1 MIKVHPFTV
10 LCDLLREPNSEVM
23 DIFKDYMVRSRTS
36 QVHSNPQL
44 IELKVNKIE
53 PISDMNK
60 AKQKIDYLLHEISN
74 CDNDFAVFEKASK
87 VLTLDGIGK
96 LMGLLLKQIPEGFL
110 DNENYQYLFKGM
122 PVYKIKVVDQNWRR
136 TRAVGRYDVFFVHS
150 GSCRKD
156 DVPIKFDTSG
166 AKALYLLLLL
176 MPRTEISN
184 IEDFHSLLK
193 DLIMDS
199 FDYNDDNFEK
209 EYDKKDFKDFV
220 KENKPIANRN
230 VKESLQNRDDL
241 DWYIIFLDKVKK
253 KNQYSISIPEEM
265 IDLSQA
271 HRLVEFRDKFLKDK
285 YLIK

>member
-1 MIKVHPFTV
+1 MVKEHPFTV
-10 LCDLLREPNSEVM
+10 LCDLLREPNNEVM
-23 DIFKDYMVRSRTS
+23 DIFKDSVIKSRTS
-36 QVHSNPQL
+36 QKSSNPQL
-44 IELKVNKIE
+44 FELKVNKIE
-53 PISDMNK
+53 PISDMNE
-60 AKQKIDYLLHEISN
+60 AKRRIDNLLHEISN

-110 DNENYQYLFKGM
+110 DNEKYQYLFKGM
-122 PVYKIKVVDQNWRR
+122 PVYKIKVVDQKWRR
-136 TRAVGRYDVFFVHS
+136 TRAVGRYDVFFMHS

-184 IEDFHSLLK
+184 IEDFNSLIK
-193 DLIMDS
+193 ELIMDS
-199 FDYNDDNFEK
+199 FDYNEDNFEE
-209 EYDKKDFKDFV
+209 EYDKKEFKDFV

-230 VKESLQNRDDL
+230 IKESLQNRDDL

-253 KNQYSISIPEEM
+253 KNQYSISIPGEM
-265 IDLSQA
+265 IDLSESP
-271 HRLVEFRDKFLKDK
+271 RLVEFKNK
-285 YLIK
+285 YLNK

>member
-1 MIKVHPFTV
+1 MVKEHPFTV
-10 LCDLLREPNSEVM
+10 LCDLLREPNNEVM
-23 DIFKDYMVRSRTS
+23 DIFKDSVIKSRTS
-36 QVHSNPQL
+36 QKSSNPQL
-44 IELKVNKIE
+44 FELKVNKIE
-53 PISDMNK
+53 PISDMNE
-60 AKQKIDYLLHEISN
+60 AKRRIDNLLHEISN

-110 DNENYQYLFKGM
+110 DNEKYQYLFKGM
-122 PVYKIKVVDQNWRR
+122 PVYKIKVVDQKWRR
-136 TRAVGRYDVFFVHS
+136 TRAVGRYDVFFMHS

-166 AKALYLLLLL
+166 AKALYLLFLL

-184 IEDFHSLLK
+184 IEDFNSLIK
-193 DLIMDS
+193 ELIMDS
-199 FDYNDDNFEK
+199 FDYNEDNFEE
-209 EYDKKDFKDFV
+209 EYDKKEFKDFV

-230 VKESLQNRDDL
+230 IKESLQNRDDL

-265 IDLSQA
+265 IDLSESP
-271 HRLVEFRDKFLKDK
+271 RLVEFKKK
-285 YLIK
+285 YLNK

>member
-10 LCDLLREPNSEVM
+10 LCDLLREPNNEVM
-23 DIFKDYMVRSRTS
+23 DIFKDSVIKSRTS
-36 QVHSNPQL
+36 QKSSNPQL
-44 IELKVNKIE
+44 FELKVNKIE
-53 PISDMNK
+53 PISDMNE
-60 AKQKIDYLLHEISN
+60 AKRRIDNLLHEISN

-110 DNENYQYLFKGM
+110 DNEKYQYLFKGM
-122 PVYKIKVVDQNWRR
+122 PVYKIKVVDQKWRR
-136 TRAVGRYDVFFVHS
+136 TRAVGRYDVFFMHS

-166 AKALYLLLLL
+166 AKALYLLFLL

-184 IEDFHSLLK
+184 IEDFNSLIK
-193 DLIMDS
+193 ELIMDS
-199 FDYNDDNFEK
+199 FDYNEDNFEE
-209 EYDKKDFKDFV
+209 EYDKKEFKDFV

-230 VKESLQNRDDL
+230 IKESLQNRDDL

-253 KNQYSISIPEEM
+253 KNQYSISIPGEM
-265 IDLSQA
+265 IDLSESP
-271 HRLVEFRDKFLKDK
+271 RLVEFKNK
-285 YLIK
+285 YLNK

>member
-60 AKQKIDYLLHEISN
+60 AKQKIDNLLHEISN

-110 DNENYQYLFKGM
+110 D
-122 PVYKIKVVDQNWRR
+122 
-136 TRAVGRYDVFFVHS
+136 
-150 GSCRKD
+150 
-156 DVPIKFDTSG
+156 
-166 AKALYLLLLL
+166 
-176 MPRTEISN
+176 
-184 IEDFHSLLK
+184 
-193 DLIMDS
+193 
-199 FDYNDDNFEK
+199 
-209 EYDKKDFKDFV
+209 
-220 KENKPIANRN
+220 
-230 VKESLQNRDDL
+230 
-241 DWYIIFLDKVKK
+241 KVKK

-285 YLIK
+285 FIIK